1 MHRLVLIV
9 LATMVIVGCATHQTS
24 PGGGHNTDPQ
34 AVLGKLWQWE
44 STTNPLEKI
53 EVATPENYT
62 LLLEPEGRARLR
74 IDCNMGNGGFEIDPG
89 KLTFG
94 PIMSTRMACP
104 PGSLDIV
111 FSRDLQKVVSFFLK
125 DGRLYLE
132 LPYDSGTMQFRAG
145 QE

>member
-1 MHRLVLIV
+1 MHRIILIV
-9 LATMVIVGCATHQTS
+9 LAGMVLAGCAANQGS
-24 PGGGHNTDPQ
+24 SGGGPNTDPQ

-44 STTNPLEKI
+44 STINPLQKI

-62 LLLEPEGRARLR
+62 LFLEPEGRARLR
-74 IDCNMGNGGFEIDPG
+74 IDCNMGSGGFEIDQG
-89 KLTFG
+89 NLTFG

-111 FSRDLQKVVSFFLK
+111 FTRDIQRVASFFINA
-125 DGRLYLE
+125 GRLYLE

>member
-1 MHRLVLIV
+1 MHRIILLVWASMV
-9 LATMVIVGCATHQTS
+9 LAGCAANQTS
-24 PGGGHNTDPQ
+24 PGSGHSTDPQ
-34 AVLGKLWQWE
+34 AVTGKLWQWE

-53 EVATPENYT
+53 EVAAPENYT
-62 LLLEPEGRARLR
+62 LFLEPDGRARLR
-74 IDCNMGNGGFEIDPG
+74 IDCNMGNGGFEIGQG
-89 KLTFG
+89 KITFG

-111 FSRDLQKVVSFFLK
+111 FTRDLQRVVSFFQNA
-125 DGRLYLE
+125 GRLYLE